1 MKNKINQNKMEII
14 TNLQTKKF
22 SIKVCAIKLN
32 LAIGSVS
39 ILKVKCT
46 QDLKINLQKQQ

>member
-1 MKNKINQNKMEII
+1 MKIRWKSLLTYKE
-14 TNLQTKKF
+14 KKF

-46 QDLKINLQKQQ
+46 QHLKINLQKQQ